1 LFHQVNLVH
10 QIEEYTSHK
19 MELSEEVTEDEVI
32 KLLNPVTKALRL
44 AQLRLL
50 EVGFNEQVE
59 MFSQRKKESNKKRKR
74 KLTDDANE

>member
-1 LFHQVNLVH
+1 
-10 QIEEYTSHK
+10 

-74 KLTDDANE
+74 KLTDDGNE

>member
-1 LFHQVNLVH
+1 MH
-10 QIEEYTSHK
+10 QIEEFTVQK
-19 MELSEEVTEDEVI
+19 MELSEEVKEDEVV

-59 MFSQRKKESNKKRKR
+59 VFSQRKKESNKKRK
-74 KLTDDANE
+74 LVDARV

>member
-1 LFHQVNLVH
+1 
-10 QIEEYTSHK
+10 

-50 EVGFNEQVE
+50 EIGFNEQVE

>member
-1 LFHQVNLVH
+1 
-10 QIEEYTSHK
+10 

>member
-1 LFHQVNLVH
+1 MFHQVNLVH

>member
-1 LFHQVNLVH
+1 
-10 QIEEYTSHK
+10 

-32 KLLNPVTKALRL
+32 NLLNPVTKALRL

-74 KLTDDANE
+74 KLADDAN

>member
-1 LFHQVNLVH
+1 MH
-10 QIEEYTSHK
+10 QIEEFTSQK

-50 EVGFNEQVE
+50 EIGFNEQVE
-59 MFSQRKKESNKKRKR
+59 VFSQRKKESKRKR
-74 KLTDDANE
+74 KLVDSGV

>member
-1 LFHQVNLVH
+1 MFHQVNLVH

-74 KLTDDANE
+74 KLADDANE